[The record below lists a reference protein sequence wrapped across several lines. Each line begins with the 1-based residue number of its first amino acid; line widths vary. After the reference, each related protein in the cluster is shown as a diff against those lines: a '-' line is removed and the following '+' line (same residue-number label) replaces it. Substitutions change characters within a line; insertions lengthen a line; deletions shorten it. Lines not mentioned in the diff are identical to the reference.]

1 MGKSRVVTVSVT
13 KTPTEVTIGLDK
25 YDGTPGVINVFG
37 ALFEAGTTKVL
48 RGKTVQILIG
58 GSLGA
63 TVTTGTDGRYR
74 YTFVASTGRY
84 SFQAKFPGDASY
96 APDWSP
102 LVIGEYGKIGTDLT
116 IDVNP
121 LAGGAPLAITIL
133 GILLSDETG
142 GGLPG
147 KTVELW
153 RNNVKIKSMTTKTT
167 SPGQGAYLFHDTLST
182 QGDHSYYVYFR
193 GDSKYEGC
201 EVSDGATVIDG
212 VPPDEEPPVVEGLG
226 AGVLLLALL
235 VLSQE

>member
-13 KTPTEVTIGLDK
+13 KTPTEVTIGLDR
-25 YDGTPGVINVFG
+25 YDGTPGTVNVLG
-37 ALFEAGTTKVL
+37 ALYEKGTSKVL
-48 RGKTVQILIG
+48 SGKSIQILIG
-58 GSLGA
+58 GAPAA

-74 YTFVASTGRY
+74 YTFVASAGRY

-121 LAGGAPLAITIL
+121 LAGSAPLSTTIL
-133 GILLSDETG
+133 GILTRDDTG

-153 RNNVKIKSMTTKTT
+153 RNNVKIKSMITKTT
-167 SPGQGAYLFHDTLST
+167 SPGQGAYEFHDTLST
-182 QGDHSYYVYFR
+182 QGEHSYYVYFT

-201 EVSDGATVIDG
+201 EASDGSLVIDG
-212 VPPDEEPPVVEGLG
+212 VPPEEEPPTAAAGLG
-226 AGVLLLALL
+226 LALL
-235 VLSQE
+235 LGLILVSEE